1 MKRCKVSS
9 AASWEPA
16 HVNLENV
23 EEFLHFLIERPA
35 KTQRRRV
42 SLWISRWWDYFQ
54 SFNDPQ
60 ICSVDVGS
68 HVRVGSSAIVVWNLP
83 HLQNWWTA
91 ARATQ
96 QIIEKTGSIPIVRFT
111 TNPKENQLSSSLWR
125 VLKPF
130 DAYENFHSQTKFIR
144 RRTSFSY

>member
-1 MKRCKVSS
+1 MCGEVDRQVCLAGLKLEICSRQIFQQW
-9 AASWEPA
+9 SW
-16 HVNLENV
+16 V
-23 EEFLHFLIERPA
+23 FWMFRPS
-35 KTQRRRV
+35 TVQ
-42 SLWISRWWDYFQ
+42 ISRWWDYFQ

-68 HVRVGSSAIVVWNLP
+68 HVRVGSSVIVVWNLP

-96 QIIEKTGSIPIVRFT
+96 EIIEKAGSIPIVRFT

-130 DAYENFHSQTKFIR
+130 DAYENLHSQTKFIR